1 MIWLKRILLITVVGL
16 FVVIGW
22 SFGSSN
28 TVKVPLDLFGFTFL
42 PTGLGLLL
50 LSFFFAGSLVGF
62 TVSLLPYFGAKK
74 QVLLLN
80 RKVVGYEKEIAK
92 LRTAPL
98 RT

>member
-1 MIWLKRILLITVVGL
+1 MLLAVVCLFLVVG
-16 FVVIGW
+16 FV
-22 SFGSSN
+22 FHSSN
-28 TVKVPLDLFGFTFL
+28 AVEVPLNLFGITFV

-50 LSFFFAGSLVGF
+50 LLFFFAGGLFGF
-62 TVSLLPYFGAKK
+62 FVSLLPYFGAKK

-80 RKVVGYEKEIAK
+80 RKVSGYEKEIAK